1 MDRNT
6 HLHPSDNS
14 FRELLKMTCQL
25 ANTLK
30 NHGVKKGDR
39 VCIYLPNCPLAVA
52 TMLACS
58 RIGAAHK

>member
-1 MDRNT
+1 MYFNHHQIFDIVC
-6 HLHPSDNS
+6 
-14 FRELLKMTCQL
+14 RELLKMTCQL

-52 TMLACS
+52 TILACS
-58 RIGAAHK
+58 RIGAAHR